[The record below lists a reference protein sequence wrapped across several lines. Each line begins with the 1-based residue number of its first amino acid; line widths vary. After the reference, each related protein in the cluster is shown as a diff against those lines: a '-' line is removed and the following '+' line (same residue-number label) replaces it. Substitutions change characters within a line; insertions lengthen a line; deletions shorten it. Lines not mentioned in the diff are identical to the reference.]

1 MEKLHLDKILTS
13 AGSWGQFQTRVYVP
27 LCCVIIFSVFQ
38 TSYIFVA
45 RDTKYR
51 CKINQCENEPD
62 KYYQEWLQNAV
73 PFNEDTPS
81 RCLHYQSQNN
91 DTCFDFFKN
100 ETRTC
105 HEFIFEKNQTTIVQ
119 DFGITCDENLW
130 KLTLA
135 GTINA
140 GGELVCLPLTGFLSD
155 RFGRKFTIII
165 GTFLGTIAGL
175 LRSLSPSYYFYL
187 SFEFLDTALGSGIYS
202 GAFILA
208 LEIVDTKRRSTAN
221 TIICLAY
228 ALGQVILGVAAWLCP
243 SWRILLRILY
253 APGFLITLSLWYVP
267 ESIRWLVSKNKFE
280 EAWEVLN
287 STSKQNGV
295 HLERTVLDELSQLS
309 KTRTQSKKENVVPFT
324 KVLKSKKLLLRIIL
338 CSYTWI
344 CCNFTYYGLNIHS
357 VALSDDI
364 YINFI
369 LINLI
374 EVPAYFLAQ
383 VTMDRF
389 GRKKTLSFS
398 FILGGAACICVN
410 LLRTEYWLVIVM
422 FLCGKFFITI
432 SYTTLYILAT
442 EMFPTKSRHFIFAI
456 CSMCGR
462 LGSMTAPQVPLLG
475 RLFKSLPLIIF
486 SVMAFTSGVLAYW
499 FPETLNSELPDEIDE
514 AVNIDEERL

>member
-1 MEKLHLDKILTS
+1 VSSSNRIFIRSVKKTTS
-13 AGSWGQFQTRVYVP
+13 FHTY
-27 LCCVIIFSVFQ
+27 F
-38 TSYIFVA
+38 
-45 RDTKYR
+45 
-51 CKINQCENEPD
+51 EPN
-62 KYYQEWLQNAV
+62 YY
-73 PFNEDTPS
+73 S
-81 RCLHYQSQNN
+81 
-91 DTCFDFFKN
+91 
-100 ETRTC
+100 
-105 HEFIFEKNQTTIVQ
+105 
-119 DFGITCDENLW
+119 
-130 KLTLA
+130 
-135 GTINA
+135 
-140 GGELVCLPLTGFLSD
+140 
-155 RFGRKFTIII
+155 FGRKFTIII

-187 SFEFLDTALGSGIYS
+187 TFEFLDTALGSGIYS
-202 GAFILA
+202 GAFILGKYKQIHLQNINFNSFVA

-228 ALGQVILGVAAWLCP
+228 ALGQVFLGVAAWLCP

-309 KTRTQSKKENVVPFT
+309 KTRSQSKKENVVPFT

-410 LLRTEYWLVIVM
+410 LLRTGL
-422 FLCGKFFITI
+422 K
-432 SYTTLYILAT
+432 
-442 EMFPTKSRHFIFAI
+442 
-456 CSMCGR
+456 
-462 LGSMTAPQVPLLG
+462 
-475 RLFKSLPLIIF
+475 
-486 SVMAFTSGVLAYW
+486 
-499 FPETLNSELPDEIDE
+499 
-514 AVNIDEERL
+514 